1 MELSAVAALSHFSS
15 FFLCAVGPRDTP
27 CCRCKCDTEVF
38 IKCVHPHESINHN
51 CQAYQFRRSRSEQSM
66 YNGLVDCRVSVVSSC
81 SGRTV
86 EHCHLDFTILKA
98 KSCGIK
104 QRWGREKFNTAL
116 FRGLTKHEPTA
127 KVETLL
133 ETSNHHA
140 YVSRKELITD
150 SMSTFH
156 TLLSKVINSSG
167 SGRNSTRNSGSGLL
181 PLPLRGSALNF
192 ASSNFTAAILNS
204 GPILRPQLHVAGC
217 NSMEAN
223 IPN

>member
-51 CQAYQFRRSRSEQSM
+51 CQAYQFHRSRSEQSM
-66 YNGLVDCRVSVVSSC
+66 YKGLVDCRVSVVSSC

-156 TLLSKVINSSG
+156 TLSSH
-167 SGRNSTRNSGSGLL
+167 
-181 PLPLRGSALNF
+181 
-192 ASSNFTAAILNS
+192 TAAPLKVLASAWSPPTAQASISPEENCWFCKQWNK
-204 GPILRPQLHVAGC
+204 IQ
-217 NSMEAN
+217 
-223 IPN
+223 